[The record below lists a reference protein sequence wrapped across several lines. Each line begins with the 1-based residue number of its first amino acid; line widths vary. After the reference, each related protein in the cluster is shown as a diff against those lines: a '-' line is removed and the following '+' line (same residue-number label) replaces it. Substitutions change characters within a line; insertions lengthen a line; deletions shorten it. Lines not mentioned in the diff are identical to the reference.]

1 MMINPELKDMRHNSL
16 IEINQKLEKH
26 TKEPVYI
33 KDLKNLNG
41 FKEIMTEAL

>member
-1 MMINPELKDMRHNSL
+1 MMINPELKDMQHKLS
-16 IEINQKLEKH
+16 IEINQKLERH

-41 FKEIMTEAL
+41 FRKIMTGAL